1 MTTLNSILNVDPT
14 LSQIKRLKIMQLI
27 LLYLVSS
34 IIFFAIDLVWLG
46 LVAKPFY
53 DKELSA
59 FLSPQINWLAAAIFY
74 SIYIAG
80 LIYFAILP
88 AIKTNSLS
96 LALINGAILGFL
108 CYATYDLTNLA
119 TLHKWPLKIVIVDI
133 IWGTV
138 LTGSVSALSF
148 WVAQRLLKF

>member
-1 MTTLNSILNVDPT
+1 
-14 LSQIKRLKIMQLI
+14 MQLI
-27 LLYLVSS
+27 LLYLASS
-34 IIFFAIDLVWLG
+34 LIFFAIDIVWLG

-53 DKELSA
+53 DKELAS
-59 FLSPQINWLAAAIFY
+59 FLSPQINWPAAVIFY

-88 AIKTNSLS
+88 AIKVNSLS
-96 LALINGAILGFL
+96 LALMNGALLGFL

-119 TLHKWPLKIVIVDI
+119 TLQKWPLKVVVVDI

-138 LTGSVSALSF
+138 LTGAVSALSYL
-148 WVAQRLLKF
+148 VAMRFLKF